1 MVRRL
6 ACLACAILVV
16 GLAAN
21 FSARNSSA
29 QESRSIALILDASGS
44 MNAKLAAGGTRI
56 DAAKAAVAAF
66 VAKLDPNIR
75 IGYRV
80 YGHQSPTKARNCKDT
95 ELLVNFGP
103 ASANRDAIL
112 AKTQAVKAQGY
123 TPITHVIELAA
134 RDIAK
139 EPGSRTIVLV
149 SDGKETCA
157 GDPCAAAKA
166 LAAADAS
173 LVIHTIGFNVDAAA
187 RFQLQCMARV
197 ARGTYSDATG
207 AADLGARLGAAA
219 IAKPAPP
226 PQQQAKPQPQKQTKT
241 TITIT
246 KPKPGRLQV
255 KNPDFRGHQVTEA
268 ETGKAFGSFHNMT
281 FMELPAGIYNVAFG
295 PTVWRS
301 VEIRADETTV
311 LDPGILEMRN
321 ASSAGHKVLDWETGI
336 EVGNI
341 SSSVNQL
348 SVLPSTFT
356 VMFGN
361 ARWDNIDVKAGERK
375 LLNPAVIVVNGAS
388 GAGHKVLADDGTF
401 VALVSSFAHILP
413 VPPGKYSIEIE
424 GQIIPLDLSEGQQM
438 EINLK

>member
-6 ACLACAILVV
+6 IYLCCAILVV
-16 GLAAN
+16 ALAAR
-21 FSARNSSA
+21 FSAQDSNA
-29 QESRSIALILDASGS
+29 QETRSIALILDASGS
-44 MNAKLAAGGTRI
+44 MNAKLASGGTRI

-66 VAKLDPNIR
+66 IAKLDPSIR

-95 ELLVNFGP
+95 ELMVGFGP

-123 TPITHVIELAA
+123 TPITYVIQLAA
-134 RDIAK
+134 ADIAK
-139 EPGSRTIVLV
+139 EPGARTIVLV
-149 SDGKETCA
+149 SDGKETCP

-187 RFQLQCMARV
+187 RFQLQCIARV
-197 ARGTYSDATG
+197 GRGTYSDATG
-207 AADLGARLGAAA
+207 AADLGARLGAAVA
-219 IAKPAPP
+219 AKPAPP
-226 PQQQAKPQPQKQTKT
+226 PPPPKQTKQTKT
-241 TITIT
+241 TITIA
-246 KPKPGRLQV
+246 KPKPGKLQI

-268 ETGKAFGSFHNMT
+268 ETGKKFGSFHNMT

-301 VEIRADETTV
+301 VEIRAGETTT
-311 LDPGILEMRN
+311 LEPGVLEMRN
-321 ASSAGHKVLDWETGI
+321 ASPAGHKVLDWETGI

-341 SSSVNQL
+341 SGSVSRL

-361 ARWDNIDVKAGERK
+361 ARWDNIDIKAGEHK
-375 LLNPAVIVVNGAS
+375 VLNPAVIVVNGAS
-388 GAGHKVLADDGTF
+388 GAGHRVRADDGT
-401 VALVSSFAHILP
+401 VVGNVSSFTSRMP
-413 VPPGKYSIEIE
+413 VPPGKYTIEIE
-424 GQIIPLDLSEGQQM
+424 GQKVPLDLAEGQTM
-438 EINLK
+438 EINVK